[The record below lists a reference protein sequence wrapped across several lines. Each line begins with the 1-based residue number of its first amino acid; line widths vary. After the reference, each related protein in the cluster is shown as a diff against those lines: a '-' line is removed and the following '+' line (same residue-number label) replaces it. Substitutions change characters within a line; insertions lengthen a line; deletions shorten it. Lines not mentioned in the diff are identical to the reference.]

1 MISSKL
7 YLQSKSRRLRKYLGH
22 NAFAGCALCFLALG
36 IGNPVAAEEQVVIG
50 FDSETFAR
58 RGADSIT
65 EAEVRAR
72 IDEIPAE
79 HQRGFLEDPNR
90 FTEMLRTALLEKAL
104 FNDYIESPEFS
115 SAQTQARI
123 HLQLVRQLSALA
135 QDRYVE
141 DHTLEDYSARA
152 RELYLADRE
161 RYRTSNAFT
170 FRQIALIRTRRDE
183 GELQALADDLVRELQ
198 EGAEFEA
205 LAAEWSDDPRVDRNN
220 GLYSNLEVDEL
231 NSTIA
236 ETLATMVEG
245 DVQKVETDRLIF
257 ILELVEKTEGAI
269 PEYEAIA
276 ARLERQAR
284 QEHRERLKERY
295 LSDLLEGELEIPEGA
310 IAGFLDDYDVEW
322 ATPQLR
328 SVK

>member
-7 YLQSKSRRLRKYLGH
+7 YLQSKSSLLRKYSGR
-22 NAFAGCALCFLALG
+22 NVFASFTLCFLAFG

-50 FDSETFAR
+50 FESETFAR

-104 FNDYIESPEFS
+104 FNDYVESPEFS

-141 DHTLEDYSARA
+141 DQTLEDYSARA

-183 GELQALADDLVRELQ
+183 GELQALADNLVSELQ
-198 EGAEFEA
+198 EGAEFKA

-236 ETLATMVEG
+236 ETLATMAEG

-276 ARLERQAR
+276 ARLEQQAR

-322 ATPQLR
+322 ATPQLP